1 MAARTKRGARGGER
15 FEHGRESK
23 VVRMSDLHMRSHTL
37 ENVRPILK
45 QMERSSL
52 AGWGASE
59 KKRVRKLSEWWERD
73 WFRQSHDWK
82 HRARRKGG
90 GVGGRMGA
98 GIGSTSSGDTAY
110 PTKRKTITPP
120 PHTELERDAP
130 VNLEN
135 QLVSVRDREEKS
147 RRKIES
153 QI

>member
-1 MAARTKRGARGGER
+1 
-15 FEHGRESK
+15 
-23 VVRMSDLHMRSHTL
+23 
-37 ENVRPILK
+37 
-45 QMERSSL
+45 
-52 AGWGASE
+52 
-59 KKRVRKLSEWWERD
+59 
-73 WFRQSHDWK
+73 
-82 HRARRKGG
+82 
-90 GVGGRMGA
+90 MGA
-98 GIGSTSSGDTAY
+98 WEQGSGPHPAEIPLT